1 MAAVSCHGGFRLSVP
16 HIENPALPAWGQDG
30 ASGMEGERSFP
41 EKGESLFFI
50 GLARGALDLIA
61 SRVDRGLDGFDVQ
74 RLVCDDDRFAPG
86 VRRGDLLTGTAL
98 RMVSLMC
105 DSHMPHIMPSIFSV
119 VLYIRKTSH
128 S

>member
-1 MAAVSCHGGFRLSVP
+1 
-16 HIENPALPAWGQDG
+16 
-30 ASGMEGERSFP
+30 MEGERSFP

-61 SRVDRGLDGFDVQ
+61 GRVDRGLDGFDVQ
-74 RLVCDDDRFAPG
+74 RLICDDDRFAPG
-86 VRRGDLLTGTAL
+86 VTGTAL

>member
-1 MAAVSCHGGFRLSVP
+1 
-16 HIENPALPAWGQDG
+16 
-30 ASGMEGERSFP
+30 MEGERSFP

-61 SRVDRGLDGFDVQ
+61 GRVDRGLDGFDVQ
-74 RLVCDDDRFAPG
+74 RLVCDDDQTF
-86 VRRGDLLTGTAL
+86 LTGTAL